1 MTDLQADPEPLKLFN
16 SVRTLI
22 SNLISA
28 ITLSQ
33 QKSLRCIE
41 APTSS
46 LFVLIRFCFNSW
58 GLLEIELSTRAQA
71 DDEERRRKGQANFTS
86 STHASASAVSKG
98 GKGRGKGKGKSKGK
112 AKDGKGDKKPV
123 CLDYVTDGGC
133 PRGDQCTHLHPR
145 KPGKRLRCG
154 ATGHGLTSC
163 RRPARDVRTNAPPS
177 AKPIHHCLKK
187 EKARAMRKLN
197 QTQGTSRLSK
207 CKCNL
212 GNTGG

>member
-1 MTDLQADPEPLKLFN
+1 MTDLQANPEPLQLFN

-28 ITLSQ
+28 DSSFATEVSQ
-33 QKSLRCIE
+33 MYRSTNIK
-41 APTSS
+41 S
-46 LFVLIRFCFNSW
+46 LFVLINSW

-71 DDEERRRKGQANFTS
+71 DDEERRRKGQANFIS
-86 STHASASAVSKG
+86 STHASGSAVSKG

-112 AKDGKGDKKPV
+112 AKDGKGDKKRV
-123 CLDYVTDGGC
+123 CLDYVTDRGC

-163 RRPARDVRTNAPPS
+163 RRPARDVRTNAPPDPLFGLENHPPNAS
-177 AKPIHHCLKK
+177 
-187 EKARAMRKLN
+187 EKRN
-197 QTQGTSRLSK
+197 GF
-207 CKCNL
+207 
-212 GNTGG
+212 